1 MNEIT
6 SLKAVDTTP
15 HSIEA
20 EQQILGAIL
29 LGHSTATAEAAGGA
43 DLFYEP
49 VHAEV
54 YRAARRLEKAGK
66 PVSPVTVC
74 ASIPEHMPEGFSDLG
89 SGKYITRLAAAAITP
104 SLSDSY
110 VEVLADAKARRD
122 LLGLM
127 DSARAALSRG
137 DLTAADAAA
146 QIEAGLHP
154 ITSGPSRVSPVSMMK
169 ATTEAMDDVFRAY
182 NGEEIRAVSPG
193 IGALQS
199 IVPGFAPGEMWL
211 LGGRLSM
218 GKTAL
223 GLSLG
228 LNAARAGHS
237 VIIASL
243 EMTPS
248 ALAMRALSEATAR
261 SGTISSPYSDMRQG
275 AISETQV
282 RALHSC
288 AQEVAELPITFLPRE
303 YQDADLMQVG
313 VKQALRRMP
322 TEKPPLVIV
331 DYAQLMRSKARTRYE
346 QITDISLA
354 LKGLAMSLDLPLIA
368 LSQLSRAL
376 EQRDDKRPI
385 MSDLRES
392 GQLEQDADGVMFCY
406 RDEYYL
412 EREGPPGDAPDDV
425 LGWQGALE
433 RARNR
438 LEIIVA
444 KQRQGR
450 IGTAHVRL
458 NPATNFIWED
468 GNHG

>member
-1 MNEIT
+1 MTEIS
-6 SLKAVDTTP
+6 SLKPVDTLP

-29 LGHSTATAEAAGGA
+29 LGHPTTATQAAGGE
-43 DLFYEP
+43 DLFYDP
-49 VHAEV
+49 VHAEI
-54 YRAARRLEKAGK
+54 YRVCHRLEKADK
-66 PVSPVTVC
+66 PVTPVTVG
-74 ASIPEHMPEGFSDLG
+74 A
-89 SGKYITRLAAAAITP
+89 
-104 SLSDSY
+104 SLSDDMSEALNDLGGKKYIARLASVAIAPRLSDDY
-110 VEVLADAKARRD
+110 VEVIADAKGRRD
-122 LLGLM
+122 LITLM
-127 DSARAALSRG
+127 DDARVALSKG
-137 DLTAADAAA
+137 DLTASDAAA
-146 QIEAGLHP
+146 QIEANLQP
-154 ITSGPSRVSPVSMMK
+154 ISAGPSRFTPVSMMK
-169 ATTEAMDDVFRAY
+169 AATEALDDVFRAY
-182 NGEEIRAVSPG
+182 KGEESAVVKPG
-193 IGALQS
+193 IGALEEIIS
-199 IVPGFAPGEMWL
+199 GFGPGEMWL
-211 LGGRLSM
+211 LGGRPSM
-218 GKTAL
+218 GKTAV

-248 ALAMRALSEATAR
+248 ALAMRALSEATNRTDVAA
-261 SGTISSPYSDMRQG
+261 SYSDMRRG
-275 AISETQV
+275 ALSEDQARTLYQV
-282 RALHSC
+282 SR
-288 AQEVAELPITFLPRE
+288 EVAELPITFLPRE

-313 VKQALRRMP
+313 VKQALRRMS
-322 TEKPPLVIV
+322 TDKAPLVIV

-346 QITDISLA
+346 QITDVSLA

-376 EQRDDKRPI
+376 EQRDDKRPM

-412 EREGPPGDAPDDV
+412 ERERPDESDV
-425 LGWQGALE
+425 EALEGWQASVE
-433 RARNR
+433 RARNC

-458 NPATNFIWED
+458 NPATNHIWEY
-468 GNHG
+468 